1 MRCGPFPGSDAPSGK
16 GAVPEPLRGPTM
28 KNRLAVPV
36 LFTLL
41 LPGLLWAAPEADLWE
56 RWQAHDPDSRLSV
69 DHGPWTAFL
78 EKYLVRG
85 ADGINR
91 VDYRGVTPR
100 DRARL
105 DAYLETLAATEADR
119 LSRASQLPFWINLY
133 NALTVQVI
141 LDHLPVDSIREI
153 DISPGL
159 FSNGPWGKKLV
170 RVEGE
175 EVSLNDVEHRILR
188 PIWQD
193 PRIHYAVNCAA
204 LGCPN
209 LQPRAFTPENTETL
223 LEKGAGD
230 YVNHPRGARVR
241 DGDLEVSSIYDW
253 YQADFGGSE
262 AGVIDHLLRYAGPG
276 LRQRLRGFREI
287 DDYRYDWSLNQA
299 GGE

>member
-1 MRCGPFPGSDAPSGK
+1 
-16 GAVPEPLRGPTM
+16 M

-36 LFTLL
+36 LLTLL

-56 RWQAHDPDSRLSV
+56 RWQAHDPGSRLSV

-78 EKYLVRG
+78 ETYLVRG
-85 ADGINR
+85 EDGINR

-105 DAYLETLAATEADR
+105 DAYLETLASTEVDR

-159 FSNGPWGKKLV
+159 FSNGPWGKKLI

-175 EVSLNDVEHRILR
+175 EVSLNDVEHRIIR

-209 LQPRAFTPENTETL
+209 LQPRAFTPENTERL

-241 DGDLEVSSIYDW
+241 DGDLVVSSIYDW

-262 AGVIDHLLRYAGPG
+262 AGVIDHLMEHARPG
-276 LRQRLRGFREI
+276 LRERLQDFREI

>member
-1 MRCGPFPGSDAPSGK
+1 
-16 GAVPEPLRGPTM
+16 M

-36 LFTLL
+36 LLTLL

-56 RWQAHDPDSRLSV
+56 RWQAHDPGSRLSV

-78 EKYLVRG
+78 ETYLVRG
-85 ADGINR
+85 EDGINR

-105 DAYLETLAATEADR
+105 DAYLETLASTEVDR

-159 FSNGPWGKKLV
+159 FSNGPWGKKLI

-175 EVSLNDVEHRILR
+175 EVSLNDVEHRIIR

-209 LQPRAFTPENTETL
+209 LQPRAFTPENTERL

-241 DGDLEVSSIYDW
+241 DGDLVVSSIYDW

-276 LRQRLRGFREI
+276 LRQRLEGFREV

-299 GGE
+299 RGE